1 MKKLMTF
8 FAIAAMFSFVACQKP
23 ANNKPSGDN
32 NQDEQKVDPKDD
44 EKEPEYV
51 KAITIDGTFDD
62 WAALDASKVITAKC
76 ADPTAKTDLKLLK
89 VYVDELYIFAY
100 VEFDFT
106 PYDNAPDVAHLDFH
120 INGDGD
126 TATGGWN
133 GQWDQGETPCIDLM
147 CQGDIISEGNVI
159 DYAPGLYKYAGAPNT
174 SEWAWEDVSI
184 EGFIEGKGTK
194 KAFEVQ
200 MMRELYPLGD
210 LADEISL
217 GVEILVNGWD
227 ATGALPNAETDE
239 VNTTGQAGLLT
250 VKLN

>member
-23 ANNKPSGDN
+23 NNTKPSDG
-32 NQDEQKVDPKDD
+32 NQEEQKDPKDD
-44 EKEPEYV
+44 EKEPDYV
-51 KAITIDGTFDD
+51 KAIEIDGTFDD
-62 WAALDASKVITAKC
+62 WAALDASKVITVRC
-76 ADPTAKTDLKLLK
+76 ADPTAKTDLKLMK
-89 VYVDELYIFAY
+89 IYVDELYIFAY
-100 VEFDFT
+100 LEFDFE
-106 PYDNAPDVAHLDFH
+106 PYDNAPETAVLDFH

-147 CQGDIISEGNVI
+147 CQGSIIDAGEVV
-159 DYAPGLYKYAGAPNT
+159 DYAPGLYKYAGDPNT
-174 SEWAWEDVSI
+174 SEWSWDDVSI
-184 EGFIEGKGTK
+184 EGFIEGMGTK
-194 KAFEVQ
+194 KAYEVQ
-200 MMRELYPLGD
+200 MMRELYPLGE

-227 ATGALPNAETDE
+227 ATGALPNSTVDE